1 MTATWPNV
9 PFYIMSQVNFSDLV
23 VAVNSDNQAV
33 LEPLTGTADQLWVA
47 TADERGGARLTNLL
61 SKMALY
67 ARPADPTWV
76 GAGPLSLD
84 GRAQARTRVWPGPS
98 GPGGCAASIA
108 GMASLPDSAR
118 AVLESAALA
127 HLVTLNPDG
136 SPQVTVVWVGL
147 DGDEIVAAH
156 LPEHRK
162 IRNIRNDARVA
173 LSLETQQLNPIGL
186 TEYLVIYGTARV
198 TEGGAPEVLQRLA
211 HTYLGPDVKFP
222 PMDNPP
228 PGYVTHIAVDR
239 IAGVGPWA
247 S

>member
-1 MTATWPNV
+1 MT
-9 PFYIMSQVNFSDLV
+9 
-23 VAVNSDNQAV
+23 
-33 LEPLTGTADQLWVA
+33 
-47 TADERGGARLTNLL
+47 
-61 SKMALY
+61 
-67 ARPADPTWV
+67 
-76 GAGPLSLD
+76 
-84 GRAQARTRVWPGPS
+84 
-98 GPGGCAASIA
+98 
-108 GMASLPDSAR
+108 SLPDSAR

-162 IRNIRNDARVA
+162 IRNIRNDSRVA
-173 LSLETQQLNPIGL
+173 LSIETSNVNDIGL
-186 TEYLVIYGTARV
+186 TEYLVVYGTARV
-198 TEGGAPEVLQRLA
+198 TEGGAAALLQELA

-228 PGYVTHIAVDR
+228 PGFITRITVDR

-247 S
+247 V